1 MSTHGNMSNT
11 MRKDRQQ
18 GGTILGVII
27 GLIVGLAIAVIVAL
41 AITKTSLPFTNKN
54 GAQPI
59 SEPSAGQISDPNK
72 PLYGNKAAAKEA
84 AKDFVK
90 EPEAAAPVQI
100 QPEAKVVIPAPKSE
114 PKPEAK
120 ADSKPENKAESKAP
134 VVEKSTAEKAS
145 AEKPKAA
152 DAAPKADAAEDKFT
166 YFLQAGAFR
175 EQADAEGAKA
185 KLALMGVEARITER
199 ASDNGTLYRV
209 RVGPFGQLETMNR
222 MRSKLSENGVDVAV
236 VRSPK

>member
-1 MSTHGNMSNT
+1 MSTHGNTNN

-18 GGTILGVII
+18 GGTLLGIII

-41 AITKTSLPFTNKN
+41 AITKTTLPFTNRN
-54 GAQPI
+54 AVQPA

-84 AKDFVK
+84 AKEFVK
-90 EPEAAAPVQI
+90 APEAAAPVQI
-100 QPEAKVVIPAPKSE
+100 QPEAKAPVPKSE

-120 ADSKPENKAESKAP
+120 AENKAESRAP
-134 VVEKSTAEKAS
+134 VVEKSTAEK
-145 AEKPKAA
+145 PKAA
-152 DAAPKADAAEDKFT
+152 DAAAKTDAADDKWT

-175 EQADAEGAKA
+175 EQADAESARA
-185 KLALMGVEARITER
+185 RLALLGVEARITER

>member
-1 MSTHGNMSNT
+1 MSTHGNQNN

-18 GGTILGVII
+18 GGTLLGIII
-27 GLIVGLAIAVIVAL
+27 GLIVGLAIAMIVAL
-41 AITKTSLPFTNKN
+41 AITRTTLPFTNKN
-54 GAQPI
+54 GAQPAA
-59 SEPSAGQISDPNK
+59 EHSAGQITDPNK

-90 EPEAAAPVQI
+90 EPETAAPVQI
-100 QPEAKVVIPAPKSE
+100 QPEAKAPL
-114 PKPEAK
+114 PKNEVKP
-120 ADSKPENKAESKAP
+120 DSKAESKAP
-134 VVEKSTAEKAS
+134 VVEKSTAEK
-145 AEKPKAA
+145 PKAA
-152 DAAPKADAAEDKFT
+152 DAAAKTDAADDKWI

-175 EQADAEGAKA
+175 EPADAESAKA
-185 KLALMGVEARITER
+185 KLALLGVEARITER